1 MTSMRRQEDRT
12 PPPGIP
18 AFRITVE
25 LPAAWQSY
33 IANNVTDVF
42 DDMDPDDPWN
52 QAAADQEAAKL
63 EKEGYA
69 ILGPVIGAEAEFG
82 RHEGTLGAI
91 TTYEAVN
98 HDVLASDDAAGM
110 WRFRPAGSDTEY
122 LILHGTE
129 GVVWLPEHWR
139 RKLADPACEID
150 ECDIEWPDPAGDD
163 PAQPPLTDLGEMPG
177 DWDPRDRTPPP
188 QDLEVWGEEA
198 YERTAQALAARGWTL
213 DQALDGSRLGW
224 FHGQWGPLRPYV
236 LTSEH
241 DQEGRQRDP
250 ALGSDRQ
257 EAVVTAARRPVAS
270 RRVLRQARRAA
281 AILQWRQA
289 GASAA
294 VIARGLGTDMRTI
307 HRILADLRK
316 RAGGKEQP

>member
-18 AFRITVE
+18 PFRITVE
-25 LPAAWQSY
+25 LPTARQSY

-42 DDMDPDDPWN
+42 DDLDPDDPWN
-52 QAAADQEAAKL
+52 RAAADREATKL

-69 ILGPVIGAEAEFG
+69 LLGPVIGAEAEFG

-98 HDVLASDDAAGM
+98 HDVLDGDNAAGM
-110 WRFRPAGSDTEY
+110 WRFRPAGSETEY

-188 QDLEVWGEEA
+188 QNPEVWNDDA

-213 DQALDGSRLGW
+213 DRALDGSRLGW

-241 DQEGRQRDP
+241 DQEGDNGTRPWVQT
-250 ALGSDRQ
+250 G
-257 EAVVTAARRPVAS
+257 RR
-270 RRVLRQARRAA
+270 RL
-281 AILQWRQA
+281 
-289 GASAA
+289 
-294 VIARGLGTDMRTI
+294 
-307 HRILADLRK
+307 
-316 RAGGKEQP
+316 

>member
-12 PPPGIP
+12 PAPGIP

-33 IANNVTDVF
+33 IANNTTDVF

-52 QAAADQEAAKL
+52 QAAADHEAAKL

-69 ILGPVIGAEAEFG
+69 LLGPMIGAAAEFG

-98 HDVLASDDAAGM
+98 HDILTADDAAGM
-110 WRFRPAGSDTEY
+110 WRFRPAGSETEY

-150 ECDIEWPDPAGDD
+150 ECDIEWPDPAADE
-163 PAQPPLTDLGEMPG
+163 PAQPPPHGSRRDAGRLGPTRPHPAAPG
-177 DWDPRDRTPPP
+177 PRRRLRAHGPDARGARVDPRPGPRRLPPRLVP
-188 QDLEVWGEEA
+188 RPVGTALPVRPD
-198 YERTAQALAARGWTL
+198 ERARP
-213 DQALDGSRLGW
+213 GS
-224 FHGQWGPLRPYV
+224 
-236 LTSEH
+236 
-241 DQEGRQRDP
+241 RQRDP
-250 ALGSDRQ
+250 SLGPDRQ
-257 EAVVTAARRPVAS
+257 
-270 RRVLRQARRAA
+270 
-281 AILQWRQA
+281 
-289 GASAA
+289 
-294 VIARGLGTDMRTI
+294 
-307 HRILADLRK
+307 
-316 RAGGKEQP
+316 

>member
-1 MTSMRRQEDRT
+1 MTSTRRQEDRT
-12 PPPGIP
+12 PAPGVP

-42 DDMDPDDPWN
+42 EDMEPDDPWN
-52 QAAADQEAAKL
+52 RAAADREAARL

-69 ILGPVIGAEAEFG
+69 LLGPVIGAEAEFG
-82 RHEGTLGAI
+82 RHQGTLGAI
-91 TTYEAVN
+91 ATYEAVN
-98 HDVLASDDAAGM
+98 HDVLDGDEAAGM

-122 LILHGTE
+122 LILHRTE

-188 QDLEVWGEEA
+188 QDLGVWDDRA
-198 YERTAQALAARGWTL
+198 YERTTRALASRGWTL
-213 DQALDGSRLGW
+213 DQALNGSRLGW
-224 FHGQWGPLRPYV
+224 FLGQWGPVRPYV
-236 LTSEH
+236 VVRDGRSASEDAH
-241 DQEGRQRDP
+241 GRPWVETGRSP
-250 ALGSDRQ
+250 L
-257 EAVVTAARRPVAS
+257 
-270 RRVLRQARRAA
+270 
-281 AILQWRQA
+281 
-289 GASAA
+289 
-294 VIARGLGTDMRTI
+294 
-307 HRILADLRK
+307 
-316 RAGGKEQP
+316 

>member
-18 AFRITVE
+18 PFRITVE

-91 TTYEAVN
+91 TTYEAVS
-98 HDVLASDDAAGM
+98 HDVLDGDDAAGM
-110 WRFRPAGSDTEY
+110 WRFRPAGSETEY
-122 LILHGTE
+122 LILHRTE

-150 ECDIEWPDPAGDD
+150 ECDVEWPEPAGDE
-163 PAQPPLTDLGEMPG
+163 PAQPPSRIWARCRETGTHATAPHHPRTSKSGTMARTSARPG
-177 DWDPRDRTPPP
+177 R
-188 QDLEVWGEEA
+188 
-198 YERTAQALAARGWTL
+198 
-213 DQALDGSRLGW
+213 SR
-224 FHGQWGPLRPYV
+224 
-236 LTSEH
+236 
-241 DQEGRQRDP
+241 
-250 ALGSDRQ
+250 
-257 EAVVTAARRPVAS
+257 
-270 RRVLRQARRAA
+270 
-281 AILQWRQA
+281 
-289 GASAA
+289 
-294 VIARGLGTDMRTI
+294 
-307 HRILADLRK
+307 
-316 RAGGKEQP
+316 RAGGPSTRPSTAPASVGSTASGDRSARTY